1 MNSINLYLVVLL
13 AFWGELAP
21 VFGQKRPEKPGQCP
35 GEQPGMAGICVVN
48 CEDDWSCPGAQKCC
62 GSCPRDCAI
71 PVRER
76 SGRCP
81 IPPQVLQIWVQDRLL
96 LPRLR
101 ALKEVHHQGQQ
112 PVLTFPEGSELAP
125 GNFNQLSPCS
135 FFLLLEP
142 ISLRFPFAICNK

>member
-1 MNSINLYLVVLL
+1 MKRKSHSCQRFPFLKGKFPYSKYDSSQEKGKVDSYGDSLS
-13 AFWGELAP
+13 
-21 VFGQKRPEKPGQCP
+21 GQRHLSTLEFCSVAEKPGQCP

-81 IPPQVLQIWVQDRLL
+81 IPPQGTVTTCE
-96 LPRLR
+96 LR
-101 ALKEVHHQGQQ
+101 CVNDYECPWPKKCCKYGCKTDCFY
-112 PVLTFPEGSELAP
+112 PV
-125 GNFNQLSPCS
+125 
-135 FFLLLEP
+135 
-142 ISLRFPFAICNK
+142 

>member
-81 IPPQVLQIWVQDRLL
+81 IPPQGTVTTCE
-96 LPRLR
+96 LR
-101 ALKEVHHQGQQ
+101 CVNDYECPWPKKCCKYGCKTDCFY
-112 PVLTFPEGSELAP
+112 PV
-125 GNFNQLSPCS
+125 
-135 FFLLLEP
+135 
-142 ISLRFPFAICNK
+142 